1 MMETT
6 KTDEGCLCWDC
17 MRLAKCSN
25 ASKKIDAC
33 ERYVEFHKYTLEEL
47 SVLLHISVR
56 TLHRRIVRCSD
67 QLKKEIEKLG
77 LSVTLNVNKQR
88 GRWEV
93 TNERLCD

>member
-1 MMETT
+1 MVETT
-6 KTDEGCLCWDC
+6 KIDEGCLCWNC
-17 MRLAKCSN
+17 TRLAKCLN
-25 ASKKIDAC
+25 ASKKIDTC

-56 TLHRRIVRCSD
+56 TLHRRIVRCPD

-77 LSVTLNVNKQR
+77 LSVTLNANRQR

-93 TNERLCD
+93 TNGRLCD